1 MLDLKWSLTKRKLI
15 IEKIEKM
22 ISISLYE
29 DQSYPFYPV
38 LNLFNKFSFTPSSAY
53 LPFFFAVV

>member
-1 MLDLKWSLTKRKLI
+1 
-15 IEKIEKM
+15 M

-53 LPFFFAVV
+53 LPFFFAVAEGELLIDPDGYLFKTR

>member
-1 MLDLKWSLTKRKLI
+1 MLDLKWSLIKIKLI

-22 ISISLYE
+22 ISISLCE

-38 LNLFNKFSFTPSSAY
+38 LNLFNKFSFTPSSEY
-53 LPFFFAVV
+53 LLSFFAVV